1 MDEYLSEQE
10 QIEHIKR
17 LVRENAWPVI
27 AAVAIV
33 VLGYFGWNQYKG
45 YQLHQAEQAAA
56 LYQSLKQATDD
67 NKTDDA
73 TALLAKLRSDYPSSA
88 YTDQA
93 GLLVAKTLL
102 IPSPDKAADELR
114 YVMEHSKESE
124 MAMIARLRLARV
136 LAYREQ
142 YDEAL
147 KLLSVPNPGKFAG
160 RFNEVKGDIDVALGH
175 VDDAR
180 AAYLAAMVSDGS
192 ELLDRNF
199 LQMKLNDLPMPQAAK
214 NEPAAAAPKEESPAA
229 ASGGSAA
236 APKEEPPAAASGAST
251 AAPKEEP
258 AAASS
263 GGSAAAAPK
272 EEAAAA
278 PAGASGAPAA
288 APPASAPS
296 APAKPGEGA

>member
-1 MDEYLSEQE
+1 VDEYLSEQE

-27 AAVAIV
+27 AGVAIV

-73 TALLAKLRSDYPSSA
+73 TALLAKLRSDFPSSA

-199 LQMKLNDLPMPQAAK
+199 LQMKLNDLPMSQAAK
-214 NEPAAAAPKEESPAA
+214 NEPAAAVPKEESPTA

-236 APKEEPPAAASGAST
+236 APKEEPAAVSSGGSAT
-251 AAPKEEP
+251 AAPKEE
-258 AAASS
+258 S
-263 GGSAAAAPK
+263 
-272 EEAAAA
+272 AAA
-278 PAGASGAPAA
+278 PAGASSAPAT

-296 APAKPGEGA
+296 APSTAPAKPGEGA